1 MHRLALSLACLLP
14 LGALAADSKTS
25 FEVASVKP
33 STPVNV
39 GDMHNFRTLSGPR
52 FGPGTEDA
60 TRWVCDSCSLG
71 MLISSAY
78 DLKRFQ
84 ITGPKFLDSERFD
97 ITARV
102 APGATKED
110 LRIMQQNLLAERFG
124 LKARLEKKEMQVYD
138 LVVAKNPPKLVE
150 TSSAKPA
157 AAAAGH
163 EGHSG
168 PSAISTPAP
177 RAGETRG
184 AFGNSGRTF
193 TMNMHGNTRH
203 QAVGETMPELADM
216 LAAQLSKP
224 VTDSTGLTG
233 KYDFLL
239 TFAGG
244 NGPDIAVLHG
254 GAGGPAAGGHDGA
267 EPEAPP
273 LQKALQDQLG
283 LRLESKKGSAGN
295 LIVDHIERVPSE
307 N

>member
-1 MHRLALSLACLLP
+1 MRRLAIAVASLMP
-14 LGALAADSKTS
+14 LVAVGADSKRT

-33 STPVNV
+33 STPVSI
-39 GDMHNFRTLSGPR
+39 GDMHNYRILTGPR

-60 TRWVCDSCSLG
+60 TRWVCDNCSLG
-71 MLISSAY
+71 MLLASAY

-84 ITGPKFLDSERFD
+84 INGPKWIDSEKFD
-97 ITARV
+97 IAARV

-110 LRIMQQNLLAERFG
+110 LRAMQQNLLAERFG

-138 LVVAKNPPKLVE
+138 LVVAKNPPKLTE
-150 TSSAKPA
+150 SSAAKPA
-157 AAAAGH
+157 GAPQSH

-168 PSAISTPAP
+168 PSAVSTPARTGAMP
-177 RAGETRG
+177 
-184 AFGNSGRTF
+184 AFGDRNAGRTF

-203 QAVGETMPELADM
+203 QAVAESMPELADV
-216 LAAQLSKP
+216 LAAQLEKP

-233 KYDFLL
+233 KYDFML
-239 TFAGG
+239 TFTGG
-244 NGPDIAVLHG
+244 NGPDMAVLHG
-254 GAGGPAAGGHDGA
+254 GAGGPAAGGHDA

-283 LRLESKKGSAGN
+283 LRLESKKGAAGV
-295 LIVDHIERVPSE
+295 LIVEKIERVPSE